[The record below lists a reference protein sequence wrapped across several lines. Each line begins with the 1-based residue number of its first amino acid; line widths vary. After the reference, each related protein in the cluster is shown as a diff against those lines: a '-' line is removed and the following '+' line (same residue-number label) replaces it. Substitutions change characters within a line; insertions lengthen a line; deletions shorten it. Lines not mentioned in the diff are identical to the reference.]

1 MAINELKE
9 PVEIVIQVPDF
20 IELHEL
26 YTDALTSVRIS
37 SISEIR
43 VRDGTDKVPWSLL
56 RMAGS
61 VDLEVREQYA
71 EVINLIK
78 KVIEETK
85 EKVPPV

>member
-1 MAINELKE
+1 MADPITE

-26 YTDALTSVRIS
+26 YSDALTSVRIS
-37 SISEIR
+37 AISEIR
-43 VRDGTDKVPWSLL
+43 VRDGTDKIPWTML
-56 RMAGS
+56 RMSGS

-78 KVIEETK
+78 KVNTENK
-85 EKVPPV
+85 ESPPV